1 MNCAICQNEIDMEK
15 SVLTSCDHRFC
26 STCFFKWLEKKSNC
40 PLCRKVFK
48 EVTSF
53 EIDQEREQLNIIG
66 NEIIAFERFLDDLKE
81 KCYQVEITRTR
92 FRRELSLI
100 KTNIHECNGTMQL
113 LKDKIETTQLINKNI
128 NIEVEKKK
136 KIIQQLDF
144 RYIQYMQMVQQK
156 KRRGKLRF

>member
-1 MNCAICQNEIDMEK
+1 MNCAICQNEIDIEK

-66 NEIIAFERFLDDLKE
+66 NEIIAFERFLEDLKE
-81 KCYQVEITRTR
+81 KCFNVERKRTQ
-92 FRRELSLI
+92 FLRELSLI
-100 KTNIHECNGTMQL
+100 KTNIHESNATMQL
-113 LKDKIETTQLINKNI
+113 LKNKVKATQLINKNI
-128 NIEVEKKK
+128 NIEVGKKK
-136 KIIQQLDF
+136 EIIQQLDN
-144 RYIQYMQMVQQK
+144 RYVQYLQIMKQK